1 MLPDIDFKRPKVNVY
16 VPTDIFSRCSN
27 PREYDIFKQDY
38 LENNEDIEDMEE
50 VKKSFFE
57 DDEGDFDNCVIKKTK
72 KEECYNEEDKEFM
85 RLIPDPSESKLY
97 ELTQMIQKERN
108 RRI

>member
-1 MLPDIDFKRPKVNVY
+1 LPDIDFKKPTINVY

-27 PREYDIFKQDY
+27 PREYDIFKQDNH
-38 LENNEDIEDMEE
+38 ENEDMEE
-50 VKKSFFE
+50 VKNSFA
-57 DDEGDFDNCVIKKTK
+57 DIEGDFDNCIVEKTK
-72 KEECYNEEDKEFM
+72 KEECYSEEDKEFI

-108 RRI
+108 RRMFLISN